1 MQPLAE
7 FRQRLHFFMKKLLIF
22 IISVFVCSPLLAAE
36 GKRYISLA
44 PSTTEILFSLGLD
57 KEIVGVSSFCNY
69 PPQAK
74 SKDKIGTF
82 SQPNIEKILSLKP
95 DYIFS
100 TGLEQAQAVSQLKR
114 LGLPIY
120 VADPVNMEE
129 LIATII
135 EIGAITGRQVQAQ
148 QLAQKIE
155 DKVSEISL
163 KVKSVPADKRP
174 KVYIEIWHDPLTT
187 AGQGSFVNDIISI
200 AGGVNI
206 AFDTKRPYSIFSPEE
221 VIKRDPDYIFLAY
234 MGQAPQKE
242 LEKRFGWQKIKAVKN
257 KKVYSDIDPNILLRP
272 GPRAIEG
279 LESVYKKLYQQ

>member
-1 MQPLAE
+1 
-7 FRQRLHFFMKKLLIF
+7 MKKLLIF